1 VSTPRARFCKCA
13 AEPKAVAG
21 LSVYLA
27 SDGVFTLNAAE
38 ADKDYPRAV
47 GQLATHA
54 VQGSKVLALQLDE
67 AAVKAM
73 TA

>member
-13 AEPKAVAG
+13 AEPKATAG
-21 LSVYLA
+21 LPVYLA
-27 SDGVFTLNAAE
+27 GEGVFTLNAAE
-38 ADKDYPRAV
+38 ADKAYQRAV

-54 VQGSKVLALQLDE
+54 VQGSTVLALQLDE
-67 AAVKAM
+67 AAIKAM